1 MKKALQEA
9 EMAFD
14 KGEIPL
20 GLFVVNDRVIARS
33 HNLTVTKRRY
43 CSCRNASDYR
53 GKLFGGKYLKV
64 ARFTL
69 R

>member
-20 GLFVVNDRVIARS
+20 GLLLSSMIEIAKS
-33 HNLTVTKRRY
+33 
-43 CSCRNASDYR
+43 
-53 GKLFGGKYLKV
+53 
-64 ARFTL
+64 
-69 R
+69 